1 MQPFK
6 ETTLSEIQR
15 KQFEL
20 MSEKEKELV
29 RKGHP
34 TKIISTETREEI
46 CSFNEHNFEV
56 PKEALD
62 SFARAILPDVVEYYK
77 NKKDD
82 NQSDW

>member
-1 MQPFK
+1 MKPFN
-6 ETTLSEIQR
+6 ETTLSDIQR

-20 MSEKEKELV
+20 MSEREKELV

-34 TKIISTETREEI
+34 TKIISTETGEGI

-56 PKEALD
+56 SKEALD

-82 NQSDW
+82 KQSD

>member
-1 MQPFK
+1 MQPFN

-20 MSEKEKELV
+20 MSEREKELI

-34 TKIISTETREEI
+34 TKIVSTETGEEI
-46 CSFNEHNFEV
+46 CSFNEHNFEFS
-56 PKEALD
+56 KEALD

>member
-1 MQPFK
+1 MQASK
-6 ETTLSEIQR
+6 ETTFSEIQR

-20 MSEKEKELV
+20 MSEREKELV

-34 TKIISTETREEI
+34 TKIISTETGEEI
-46 CSFNEHNFEV
+46 CSFNEQNFEV

-62 SFARAILPDVVEYYK
+62 SFARAILLDVVEYYK

-82 NQSDW
+82 N